1 MTMLKLFTKFLTCM
15 MAVLLWTAGA
25 QAQLA
30 IKYKFAVSSGT
41 YTSISGTG
49 TNIPAMAADNNQQ
62 NLTML
67 PGFTVNGTTY
77 TNARV
82 SSNGW
87 LILYGGTAPTTTT
100 ESSILSTS
108 VTNGAVT
115 FAPMN
120 ADLNSQTGT
129 AFYYQTIGDENIFEW
144 KDYKRFSG
152 TGDQLNFQIRLN
164 TVTGAITFVYG
175 TCTPGTGTSYFNVG
189 WKTNAAT
196 GNNWATDINN
206 LMLNV
211 TGSPNSC
218 NWSDVVTGNANNST
232 VYLNSANSGVSPSS
246 GLTYTWTPQSNPD
259 PVRAFAA
266 VSGITGSSATL
277 SWTAPTGATQYNVRY
292 RQVGSCAW
300 TNFAGNPVSSATATL
315 TGLSAG
321 TYYQYQVQ
329 AKASG
334 GDESIWS
341 HIPDAAGSGSGYIA
355 TGSFQTTI
363 SCYPPTALT
372 STNITTTTADISW
385 TAPGSPPSSGYQW
398 EVRSSGVGGSGP
410 TGLAASGS
418 TGAGD
423 TDYNVTGL
431 TANTNYTLWVRSNCG
446 SGDYSTWAGPASFKT
461 PCDAVTNYT
470 ENWDGVTAPALP
482 DCFYKVGTLGSVY
495 TQTSNPSSSPNT
507 LYIYATSLTTQP
519 TLALR
524 PVSNAGANTHW
535 LRFKLRANF
544 TPGGVLQVGYLT
556 DPNNAS
562 TFTLLQEFTA
572 STSSYVEYTCDPGTA
587 PGSNQVLALRA
598 KGSPAYSML
607 VDDLNWEAKPSCL
620 APTALTSSNITT
632 TTADISWTPP
642 SPAPSNGYE
651 WEVRTSGVG
660 GSGPTGLAASGST
673 VAGDTDDNVTG
684 LTANTNYTLWV
695 RSNCGGSGYSAWAG
709 PASFTTSCGTT
720 TVPYTQDFESAT
732 VPNLPPCTSQENVG
746 TGNLWETT
754 SSGWANGFDS
764 KCLEYIYSSSE
775 DADVWF
781 YTQGIVMQSSKTYKI
796 SYKYGS
802 ASFDENLKV
811 AYGTSPD
818 DAAMTNAIADH
829 FDVTTSPL
837 TNEVTFTV
845 PSDGI
850 YYFGFNCYSSADQ
863 FALDVDDISI
873 TEVSTDAVDWCNLQD
888 PPTGNI
894 TAGQNLTVYT
904 QGYEPGVTES
914 SGAGTG
920 ISAWIGYSSSNTD
933 PSGGGWTWV
942 PATFN
947 VQAVNNDEFKAD
959 IGSNLAPG
967 TYYYASRWQ
976 LNGGPYKYGGYSPP
990 PGGGFWNG
998 TTYVSGVLTVNPPP
1012 GADCSD
1018 PIIVNSYPYLASSTT
1033 CGAVDDYGTQCSGS
1047 YGGGE
1052 DLVYQL
1058 NITTTGN
1065 YQIIVEATNGGSWIG
1080 WFLKDG
1086 SNCANTSSCLTS
1098 ATTSGTTASGS
1109 YNFTSAGTY
1118 YLIIDTYPSPTCSD
1132 FNITIA
1138 PPPINDDAPGAISL
1152 TVGSACGG
1160 ADYSNYGATSNVL
1173 EPTGITTNTY
1183 ATVWYKFTAPASG
1196 AVRVSTDYDVSGT
1209 LTDTRIAL
1217 YEATDVNDYSTF
1229 TALSGDEDG
1238 GVELSGYASIA
1249 YATGLTSGATYYIQV
1264 DKYSSFTSSGT
1275 FCITVD
1281 ELTSAMLATGTCADG
1296 TQSILGSNTAY
1307 VGWVN
1312 MVDIDGK
1319 LIMQVRKST
1328 GVALSA
1334 FNTTRVNIHS
1344 GGVRQDAAGKYYLDR
1359 NYSASTAQSGPFDIK
1374 LYFLGSERADLAVV
1388 DAAAGTLA
1396 NLNVTHDPG
1405 ATCNIP
1411 QGHNN
1416 ALLTQTS
1423 SGSANGAEWVQ
1434 VTTPS
1439 FSGFFINTGNNPL
1452 PVNLLDFTARAT
1464 REGMVELNWIVAEE
1478 KGMKEYVVER
1488 STDGRNFIAIG
1499 TVSAVQKKDYALT
1512 DNRPVSAVN
1521 YYRLKMVDRDGAFK
1535 YSEVRQVVF
1544 SNGRLLSL
1552 YPNPTS
1558 GHVYV
1563 SGLEGVKDAA
1573 YVNIYNEMG
1582 MSIYSGKIGGD
1593 QLASGGIDMSK
1604 YAPGAY
1610 MIRVISDE
1618 VNTTMRFVK
1627 E

>member
-1 MTMLKLFTKFLTCM
+1 
-15 MAVLLWTAGA
+15 
-25 QAQLA
+25 
-30 IKYKFAVSSGT
+30 
-41 YTSISGTG
+41 
-49 TNIPAMAADNNQQ
+49 
-62 NLTML
+62 
-67 PGFTVNGTTY
+67 
-77 TNARV
+77 
-82 SSNGW
+82 
-87 LILYGGTAPTTTT
+87 
-100 ESSILSTS
+100 
-108 VTNGAVT
+108 
-115 FAPMN
+115 
-120 ADLNSQTGT
+120 
-129 AFYYQTIGDENIFEW
+129 
-144 KDYKRFSG
+144 
-152 TGDQLNFQIRLN
+152 
-164 TVTGAITFVYG
+164 TVT
-175 TCTPGTGTSYFNVG
+175 
-189 WKTNAAT
+189 AA
-196 GNNWATDINN
+196 
-206 LMLNV
+206 
-211 TGSPNSC
+211 
-218 NWSDVVTGNANNST
+218 
-232 VYLNSANSGVSPSS
+232 
-246 GLTYTWTPQSNPD
+246 
-259 PVRAFAA
+259 
-266 VSGITGSSATL
+266 
-277 SWTAPTGATQYNVRY
+277 
-292 RQVGSCAW
+292 
-300 TNFAGNPVSSATATL
+300 
-315 TGLSAG
+315 
-321 TYYQYQVQ
+321 
-329 AKASG
+329 
-334 GDESIWS
+334 
-341 HIPDAAGSGSGYIA
+341 
-355 TGSFQTTI
+355 
-363 SCYPPTALT
+363 
-372 STNITTTTADISW
+372 
-385 TAPGSPPSSGYQW
+385 
-398 EVRSSGVGGSGP
+398 
-410 TGLAASGS
+410 
-418 TGAGD
+418 
-423 TDYNVTGL
+423 
-431 TANTNYTLWVRSNCG
+431 
-446 SGDYSTWAGPASFKT
+446 
-461 PCDAVTNYT
+461 
-470 ENWDGVTAPALP
+470 
-482 DCFYKVGTLGSVY
+482 
-495 TQTSNPSSSPNT
+495 
-507 LYIYATSLTTQP
+507 
-519 TLALR
+519 
-524 PVSNAGANTHW
+524 
-535 LRFKLRANF
+535 
-544 TPGGVLQVGYLT
+544 
-556 DPNNAS
+556 
-562 TFTLLQEFTA
+562 
-572 STSSYVEYTCDPGTA
+572 
-587 PGSNQVLALRA
+587 
-598 KGSPAYSML
+598 
-607 VDDLNWEAKPSCL
+607 
-620 APTALTSSNITT
+620 
-632 TTADISWTPP
+632 
-642 SPAPSNGYE
+642 
-651 WEVRTSGVG
+651 
-660 GSGPTGLAASGST
+660 
-673 VAGDTDDNVTG
+673 
-684 LTANTNYTLWV
+684 
-695 RSNCGGSGYSAWAG
+695 
-709 PASFTTSCGTT
+709 
-720 TVPYTQDFESAT
+720 
-732 VPNLPPCTSQENVG
+732 
-746 TGNLWETT
+746 
-754 SSGWANGFDS
+754 
-764 KCLEYIYSSSE
+764 
-775 DADVWF
+775 
-781 YTQGIVMQSSKTYKI
+781 
-796 SYKYGS
+796 
-802 ASFDENLKV
+802 
-811 AYGTSPD
+811 
-818 DAAMTNAIADH
+818 
-829 FDVTTSPL
+829 
-837 TNEVTFTV
+837 
-845 PSDGI
+845 
-850 YYFGFNCYSSADQ
+850 
-863 FALDVDDISI
+863 
-873 TEVSTDAVDWCNLQD
+873 
-888 PPTGNI
+888 
-894 TAGQNLTVYT
+894 
-904 QGYEPGVTES
+904 
-914 SGAGTG
+914 
-920 ISAWIGYSSSNTD
+920 
-933 PSGGGWTWV
+933 
-942 PATFN
+942 
-947 VQAVNNDEFKAD
+947 
-959 IGSNLAPG
+959 
-967 TYYYASRWQ
+967 
-976 LNGGPYKYGGYSPP
+976 
-990 PGGGFWNG
+990 
-998 TTYVSGVLTVNPPP
+998 P
-1012 GADCSD
+1012 GADCSN
-1018 PIIVNSYPYLASSTT
+1018 PIVVNTYPYNASSTT
-1033 CGAVDDYGTQCSGS
+1033 CGALNDYGTQCGGN

-1058 NITTTGN
+1058 DITTAGSYNITVTATG
-1065 YQIIVEATNGGSWIG
+1065 GGTYIG
-1080 WFLKDG
+1080 WFLKSSSGCSIAGTCLANAVSGGG
-1086 SNCANTSSCLTS
+1086 SI
-1098 ATTSGTTASGS
+1098 ATGS
-1109 YNFTSAGTY
+1109 YVFSAGTY
-1118 YLIIDTYPSPTCSD
+1118 YLIVDTWPSPNCSAFD
-1132 FNITIA
+1132 IAIT

-1312 MVDIDGK
+1312 MLDIDGK

-1328 GVALSA
+1328 GVAPSA

>member
-1 MTMLKLFTKFLTCM
+1 MRILYTFVFMFM
-15 MAVLLWTAGA
+15 MMVGQIGAQTIIIGTGGSNTDGSGNDPIDDYFEYMRYQTVYTATELSTAGLTPYDILTGLGFSVS
-25 QAQLA
+25 QSPGTLA
-30 IKYKFAVSSGT
+30 NYTIRIGHTTATNAAAHISAASTEVKSAFSYTPTVVSAGSFDMIT
-41 YTSISGTG
+41 FS
-49 TNIPAMAADNNQQ
+49 TN
-62 NLTML
+62 
-67 PGFTVNGTTY
+67 FVWNGTDNIFIDICTG
-77 TNARV
+77 
-82 SSNGW
+82 SNTFASP
-87 LILYGGTAPTTTT
+87 YGGVRVHTLTSGSRYVRSDGSSQCSNNTTTT
-100 ESSILSTS
+100 
-108 VTNGAVT
+108 
-115 FAPMN
+115 
-120 ADLNSQTGT
+120 NSNRPQIQFSYTDGT
-129 AFYYQTIGDENIFEW
+129 
-144 KDYKRFSG
+144 
-152 TGDQLNFQIRLN
+152 
-164 TVTGAITFVYG
+164 
-175 TCTPGTGTSYFNVG
+175 P
-189 WKTNAAT
+189 
-196 GNNWATDINN
+196 
-206 LMLNV
+206 
-211 TGSPNSC
+211 
-218 NWSDVVTGNANNST
+218 
-232 VYLNSANSGVSPSS
+232 
-246 GLTYTWTPQSNPD
+246 
-259 PVRAFAA
+259 
-266 VSGITGSSATL
+266 
-277 SWTAPTGATQYNVRY
+277 
-292 RQVGSCAW
+292 
-300 TNFAGNPVSSATATL
+300 
-315 TGLSAG
+315 
-321 TYYQYQVQ
+321 
-329 AKASG
+329 
-334 GDESIWS
+334 
-341 HIPDAAGSGSGYIA
+341 
-355 TGSFQTTI
+355 
-363 SCYPPTALT
+363 
-372 STNITTTTADISW
+372 
-385 TAPGSPPSSGYQW
+385 
-398 EVRSSGVGGSGP
+398 
-410 TGLAASGS
+410 
-418 TGAGD
+418 
-423 TDYNVTGL
+423 
-431 TANTNYTLWVRSNCG
+431 
-446 SGDYSTWAGPASFKT
+446 
-461 PCDAVTNYT
+461 
-470 ENWDGVTAPALP
+470 
-482 DCFYKVGTLGSVY
+482 
-495 TQTSNPSSSPNT
+495 
-507 LYIYATSLTTQP
+507 
-519 TLALR
+519 
-524 PVSNAGANTHW
+524 
-535 LRFKLRANF
+535 
-544 TPGGVLQVGYLT
+544 
-556 DPNNAS
+556 
-562 TFTLLQEFTA
+562 
-572 STSSYVEYTCDPGTA
+572 
-587 PGSNQVLALRA
+587 
-598 KGSPAYSML
+598 
-607 VDDLNWEAKPSCL
+607 PSCL
-620 APTALTSSNITT
+620 PPSALTSSNITA

-651 WEVRTSGVG
+651 YYYSTSNTPPG
-660 GSGPTGLAASGST
+660 GSGTPT
-673 VAGDTDDNVTG
+673 AGTSVSLSG
-684 LTANTNYTLWV
+684 LTSNTTYYFWV
-695 RSNCGGSGYSAWAG
+695 RSDCGGSGYSTWAG
-709 PASFTTSCGTT
+709 PASFKTACSPGSIPFTEGFESGYTDQTAVGGCWTQQSMAGAAVWTANSSLTSYNRTPRTGSFNAYLRWGNTDWLFYPLTLTGGTT
-720 TVPYTQDFESAT
+720 YKFSVYARQDGS
-732 VPNLPPCTSQENVG
+732 
-746 TGNLWETT
+746 T
-754 SSGWANGFDS
+754 SS
-764 KCLEYIYSSSE
+764 
-775 DADVWF
+775 DADITLAYGSTASDAGMTNVVVSA
-781 YTQGIVMQSSKTYKI
+781 QGIVNGNYQ
-796 SYKYGS
+796 
-802 ASFDENLKV
+802 
-811 AYGTSPD
+811 
-818 DAAMTNAIADH
+818 
-829 FDVTTSPL
+829 
-837 TNEVTFTV
+837 EVTGNFT
-845 PSDGI
+845 PASSGTYYIGI
-850 YYFGFNCYSSADQ
+850 KGYINSSP
-863 FALDVDDISI
+863 FYISLDDISVI
-873 TEVSTDAVDWCNLQD
+873 VAPTDAVDWCNLQH

-904 QGYEPGVTES
+904 QGYEPGVTPGT
-914 SGAGTG
+914 GAGSG
-920 ISAWIGYSSSNTD
+920 ISAWIGYSSSDTD

-942 PATFN
+942 SATFN
-947 VQAVNNDEFKAD
+947 VEVGNNDEFKAD

-976 LNGGPYKYGGYSPP
+976 LNGGPYKYGGYSSG
-990 PGGGFWNG
+990 GGGFWNG

-1312 MVDIDGK
+1312 MLDIDGK

-1328 GVALSA
+1328 GVAPSA

>member
-15 MAVLLWTAGA
+15 MVVVLWTAGS

-30 IKYKFAVSSGT
+30 IKYNFAVSSGT

-49 TNIPAMAADNNQQ
+49 TEVTGVETDDAGVNITG
-62 NLTML
+62 LTA
-67 PGFTVNGTTY
+67 FTVNGVSY
-77 TNARV
+77 TNVRMI
-82 SSNGW
+82 SNGS
-87 LILYGGTAPTTTT
+87 LILYNTTAPTTNTFY
-100 ESSILSTS
+100 SPLSTAS
-108 VTNGAVT
+108 GGGTSTVVI
-115 FAPMN
+115 APFGR
-120 ADLNSQTGT
+120 DLNRNNHSGT
-129 AFYYQTIGDENIFEW
+129 AWRQEIGNELIFEW
-144 KDYKRFSG
+144 KDYNRFG
-152 TGDQLNFQIRLN
+152 ITGDKLNFQVRLN
-164 TVTGAITFVYG
+164 TSTGAISFVYG
-175 TCTPGTGTSYFNVG
+175 LFTAGTSTSYPQIGFKTTGTTAS
-189 WKTNAAT
+189 
-196 GNNWATDINN
+196 NWSTDINN
-206 LMLNV
+206 LMLDV

-218 NWSDVVTGNANNST
+218 NWSDVVTGNANSST

-535 LRFKLRANF
+535 LRFKLRGNSSS
-544 TPGGVLQVGYLT
+544 GGVLQVGYLT

-572 STSSYVEYTCDPGTA
+572 SSLSYVEYTCEPGTA

-607 VDDLNWEAKPSCL
+607 VDDLNWEVIPTCFV
-620 APTALTSSNITT
+620 PTALTSSNITT
-632 TTADISWTPP
+632 MTADISWTPP

-673 VAGDTDDNVTG
+673 GVGDTDDNVTG

-709 PASFTTSCGTT
+709 PASFTTACDATNI
-720 TVPYTQDFESAT
+720 PYTQDFESVT
-732 VPNLPPCTSQENVG
+732 PPAIPACTKVVQGGS
-746 TGNLWETT
+746 GNLWATASSPGYGFTT
-754 SSGWANGFDS
+754 KVLQYGYNFSNAANT
-764 KCLEYIYSSSE
+764 
-775 DADVWF
+775 WF
-781 YTQGIVMQSSKTYKI
+781 FTQGLNLVGGTTYQLTYNYGNNST
-796 SYKYGS
+796 SYTEKLY
-802 ASFDENLKV
+802 V
-811 AYGTSPD
+811 AYGTGADIVS
-818 DAAMTNAIADH
+818 MTNSLADH
-829 FDVTTSPL
+829 PTINQASIQSNTVL
-837 TNEVTFTV
+837 FT
-845 PSDGI
+845 PAASGI
-850 YYFGFNCYSSADQ
+850 YYIGFQAYSAANQ
-863 FALDVDDISI
+863 FNLYVDNISVI
-873 TEVSTDAVDWCNLQD
+873 VAPTDEVDWCNLQH
-888 PPTGNI
+888 PPTGTI

-904 QGYEPGVTES
+904 QGYEPGVTP
-914 SGAGTG
+914 GAGAGSG

-942 PATFN
+942 SATFN
-947 VQAVNNDEFKAD
+947 VEVGNNDEFKAD

-976 LNGGPYKYGGYSPP
+976 LNGGAFKYGGYSSG
-990 PGGGFWNG
+990 GGGFWNG
-998 TTYVSGVLTVNPPP
+998 TTYVSGVLTVNPIPNDECAGSINLTPTAGIFTDP
-1012 GADCSD
+1012 GTQNWSGATMTGS
-1018 PIIVNSYPYLASSTT
+1018 PANT
-1033 CGAVDDYGTQCSGS
+1033 CGYTYQKDLWYVFTTDNDGNQ
-1047 YGGGE
+1047 GE
-1052 DLVYQL
+1052 KIKLSV
-1058 NITTTGN
+1058 TP
-1065 YQIIVEATNGGSWIG
+1065 
-1080 WFLKDG
+1080 
-1086 SNCANTSSCLTS
+1086 
-1098 ATTSGTTASGS
+1098 
-1109 YNFTSAGTY
+1109 SAGQDIAIELYTGSCGGLMSVVCKDTAYTDGTEIINMHEPITPFNGEVEIRENTTY
-1118 YLIIDTYPSPTCSD
+1118 YLRVMLWTT
-1132 FNITIA
+1132 
-1138 PPPINDDAPGAISL
+1138 
-1152 TVGSACGG
+1152 GSGG
-1160 ADYSNYGATSNVL
+1160 
-1173 EPTGITTNTY
+1173 
-1183 ATVWYKFTAPASG
+1183 
-1196 AVRVSTDYDVSGT
+1196 
-1209 LTDTRIAL
+1209 
-1217 YEATDVNDYSTF
+1217 
-1229 TALSGDEDG
+1229 
-1238 GVELSGYASIA
+1238 
-1249 YATGLTSGATYYIQV
+1249 
-1264 DKYSSFTSSGT
+1264 SFTISSG
-1275 FCITVD
+1275 
-1281 ELTSAMLATGTCADG
+1281 G
-1296 TQSILGSNTAY
+1296 
-1307 VGWVN
+1307 
-1312 MVDIDGK
+1312 
-1319 LIMQVRKST
+1319 
-1328 GVALSA
+1328 
-1334 FNTTRVNIHS
+1334 
-1344 GGVRQDAAGKYYLDR
+1344 
-1359 NYSASTAQSGPFDIK
+1359 STA
-1374 LYFLGSERADLAVV
+1374 
-1388 DAAAGTLA
+1388 
-1396 NLNVTHDPG
+1396 
-1405 ATCNIP
+1405 
-1411 QGHNN
+1411 
-1416 ALLTQTS
+1416 
-1423 SGSANGAEWVQ
+1423 
-1434 VTTPS
+1434 
-1439 FSGFFINTGNNPL
+1439 L
-1452 PVNLLDFTARAT
+1452 PVNLLSFSARAINGK
-1464 REGMVELNWIVAEE
+1464 EVSLNWSVAAEE
-1478 KGMKEYVVER
+1478 NMDGYLVER
-1488 STDGRNFIAIG
+1488 SKDGRNFEAIG
-1499 TVSAVQKKDYALT
+1499 KVDAAQRKAYAMI
-1512 DNRPVSAVN
+1512 DKNPIQGVN

-1618 VNTTMRFVK
+1618 ANTTMRFVK